1 MNYPLRSARI
11 LVLLLT
17 TSLIAACGFHL
28 RGSLNSNSD
37 IRELA
42 VSGQDTDY
50 IRYFSRTLER
60 SGVSVTDLA
69 PWRVN
74 ILQVERSAQQQ
85 GVDVGGLFEQ
95 RIAISVV
102 YQLQTDSGLPLFSE
116 VTLTRER
123 FVTQSENAANA
134 AESEQS
140 VIFSELREELIA
152 AMLRQL
158 FSLSEA
164 TLANEAEKAAA
175 LHRANEQVEDDA
187 ALQNQPEL

>member
-17 TSLIAACGFHL
+17 TCLIAACGFHL
-28 RGSLNSNSD
+28 RGSLNNNSD

-42 VSGQDTDY
+42 VSGQDPDG
-50 IRYFSRTLER
+50 IRYFSR
-60 SGVSVTDLA
+60 A
-69 PWRVN
+69 F
-74 ILQVERSAQQQ
+74 ERSAQQQ
-85 GVDVGGLFEQ
+85 GVDVGGLYEQ

-102 YQLQTDSGLPLFSE
+102 YQLQTDFDLPLFSE
-116 VTLTRER
+116 QTLTRER

-175 LHRANEQVEDDA
+175 RHRANEPMADDA
-187 ALQNQPEL
+187 ALQTQPEL

>member
-17 TSLIAACGFHL
+17 TCLIAACGFHL
-28 RGSLNSNSD
+28 RGSLNNNSD

-42 VSGQDTDY
+42 VSGQDTDF
-50 IRYFSRTLER
+50 IRYFSRALER
-60 SGVSVTDLA
+60 SGVSVTDQA

-74 ILQVERSAQQQ
+74 ILRVERSAQQQ

-102 YQLQTDSGLPLFSE
+102 YQLQTDFDLPLFSE
-116 VTLTRER
+116 QTLTRER

-140 VIFSELREELIA
+140 VIFSELREELIT

-175 LHRANEQVEDDA
+175 RHRANEPMADDA
-187 ALQNQPEL
+187 ALQTQPEL